1 MSSLAGQDVSD
12 AQRVM
17 LAGTRM
23 TILYV
28 GLDRTDEALRVLDE
42 AEGKIVDVVYRDQI
56 TVDH

>member
-1 MSSLAGQDVSD
+1 
-12 AQRVM
+12 M